1 MVVSSDGVNHWE
13 YWTEQEIMEERT
25 EIEGVLRKH
34 WSDSVVITDDIKS
47 AKEYMKKVAET
58 ELWQG
63 ELGAYTLKVGCY
75 LVRIAER
82 LYSIYEPGYIPEMEQ
97 PISREDTEAIK
108 KERSGCGKFGMLKNV
123 RFTSELSA
131 RHCDAPKNDFT
142 IICRSAHARDDYW
155 SESLKY
161 VCAAKENRHIPDE
174 YASLIAVQCFSGS
187 SWGSRTFFKYEPTG
201 RVTRLEI

>member
-1 MVVSSDGVNHWE
+1 MVASSDGINHWE
-13 YWTEQEIMEERT
+13 DWTEQEIMEKRT
-25 EIEGVLRKH
+25 EVEGVLRKH
-34 WSDSVVITDDIKS
+34 YWSDSVVITDDIKS

-108 KERSGCGKFGMLKNV
+108 KELSGCGKFGMLKNV

-131 RHCDAPKNDFT
+131 RHCKTFVLQANYRQDIVMRRKMISLLYAVRLMREM
-142 IICRSAHARDDYW
+142 IIG
-155 SESLKY
+155 LNLLNMY
-161 VCAAKENRHIPDE
+161 VRQKRI
-174 YASLIAVQCFSGS
+174 G
-187 SWGSRTFFKYEPTG
+187 TFLMSML
-201 RVTRLEI
+201 R